1 MTDVK
6 SDLARGWLH
15 ESDCRLADMV
25 AIVEQPT
32 ELSEYPHAASI
43 DRNTVVYDCD
53 HLRSVISDADSRLAV
68 QAELAHA
75 FLEGPGIVAFQR
87 AFADTAVIDRAST
100 AFQEMIAEQRA
111 TGQAAGDHY
120 AKPGHNDRVWNAL
133 EKLAVADPEVFVDYY
148 SNDII
153 ALASASWLGPGYTL
167 TSQVN
172 VVNPGGLAQSP
183 HRDYHLGFM
192 TIQRA
197 EQYPSHVHLLSAA
210 LTLQGAVAHSD
221 MPIESGPTMYLPNSQ
236 RYLLGYLAWR
246 RPEFKEYFAEHRVQ
260 LALKKGNAVFFNP
273 AVFHAAGT
281 NQTTDIYR
289 MANLLQINSP
299 LGKTLESID
308 HERMCNAVFQALLT
322 MKTAGASAQQIE
334 NSITAAADGYAFPV
348 NLDRDQPIG
357 GLTPDCQSDVL
368 RRAVAEG
375 STAEALRVEL
385 RAYANRRMTTGDLTA

>member
-1 MTDVK
+1 MTAVN
-6 SDLARGWLH
+6 SDIARGWLH
-15 ESDCRLADMV
+15 EADCRLADMV

-32 ELSEYPHAASI
+32 ELSDYPHAASI
-43 DRNTVVYDCD
+43 DQNTVVYDCD
-53 HLRSVISDADSRLAV
+53 HLRSVISDADSRRAV

-75 FLEGPGIVAFQR
+75 FLEGPGVIAFQR
-87 AFADTAVIDRAST
+87 AFADTAVVDEAT
-100 AFQEMIAEQRA
+100 TVFQAMIAEQRA
-111 TGQAAGDHY
+111 SGQAAGDHY

-133 EKLAVADPEVFVDYY
+133 EKLAVLDPDVFVQYY

-192 TIQRA
+192 TVERA
-197 EQYPSHVHLLSAA
+197 EEYPAHIHLLSAA
-210 LTLQGAVAHSD
+210 LTLQGAVAHCD
-221 MPIESGPTMYLPNSQ
+221 MPVASGPTMYLPGSQ
-236 RYLLGYLAWR
+236 KYLLGYLAWR
-246 RPEFKEYFAEHRVQ
+246 RPEFKEYFAEHRTQ
-260 LALKKGNAVFFNP
+260 LALSKGDAVFFNP

-308 HERMCNAVFQALLT
+308 HERMSNAVLPALLK
-322 MKTAGASAQQIE
+322 MKAAGASPQEVE

-357 GLTPDCQSDVL
+357 GLTPDCQADVL
-368 RRAVAEG
+368 RRAVVEQWDAD
-375 STAEALRVEL
+375 TLRAEL
-385 RAYANRRMTTGDLTA
+385 RSYAYRRLSAGELPA